1 MFSTEI
7 SLKRSQY
14 GGTHFHHMLIHL
26 LPATNKNL
34 FQPLESKWGNIS
46 NNRRLWEQSIK
57 HMISPNRPYSQG
69 LKCSFSTLVI
79 NTQIDQYLQS
89 RVGYIYFFSFKTVR
103 LLDSKL
109 YREVFCFS
117 KTSRS
122 LDNISS
128 KNRETFSLATWD
140 VQIGTGG
147 QMLGLWLSFHL
158 IVTRPLQ
165 ERKRHCGSA

>member
-1 MFSTEI
+1 MKSKKKKNWRLFSTEI

-14 GGTHFHHMLIHL
+14 GGTLFHHMLIHL

-69 LKCSFSTLVI
+69 LKCSFSALVI

-89 RVGYIYFFSFKTVR
+89 RVGYIYFFHSKMSGFWTLNFTEKFFASAKPLGHWIIFPVKTE
-103 LLDSKL
+103 KL
-109 YREVFCFS
+109 SVWQHGKCR
-117 KTSRS
+117 
-122 LDNISS
+122 
-128 KNRETFSLATWD
+128 
-140 VQIGTGG
+140 
-147 QMLGLWLSFHL
+147 
-158 IVTRPLQ
+158 
-165 ERKRHCGSA
+165 